1 MLILLGE
8 GGGGLSETQT
18 NTSVIRYLERAITE
32 HQIEGGIKL
41 VFVSPFLL
49 SMTFYYLLAIMKIR
63 NLCSLLS

>member
-8 GGGGLSETQT
+8 GGDLSETQT
-18 NTSVIRYLERAITE
+18 NTSVIRYIERVITE